1 VGKVSFCG
9 VLSVVGSA
17 VGWTGALALIAVDT
31 PLPDERQLM
40 LTMLMLAM
48 GAFSSAV
55 IMNRRKQAPL
65 GAAFELGYNEGRRD
79 AIRDATART
88 SVAPIRRVPNGLSS
102 FNRERIDA

>member
-1 VGKVSFCG
+1 M
-9 VLSVVGSA
+9 SVVGSA
-17 VGWTGALALIAVDT
+17 VGWTGAIASVVVDT

-40 LTMLMLAM
+40 LTMILLAV

-79 AIRDATART
+79 AIRDASLRT
-88 SVAPIRRVPNGLSS
+88 RVTPIRRVPNGLST
-102 FNRERIDA
+102 FNRERIGS